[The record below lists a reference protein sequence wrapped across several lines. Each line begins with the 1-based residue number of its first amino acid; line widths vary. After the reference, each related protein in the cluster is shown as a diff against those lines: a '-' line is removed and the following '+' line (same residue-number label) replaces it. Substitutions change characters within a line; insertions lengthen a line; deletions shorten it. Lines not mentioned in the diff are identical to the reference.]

1 MPHYVIVGAG
11 SAGCVLASRLS
22 ENPAAQVVLIEAG
35 PHDNAQEIHIPVSW
49 PSLFKSG
56 HDWDYDSER
65 EPGLDHRRVYLPRGK
80 MLGGSSSMN
89 AMVYIREPAPITT
102 AGQGMARRVGLTTI
116 SSPTF
121 AGQKPMNATRISSM
135 ANSAR

>member
-22 ENPAAQVVLIEAG
+22 EDPAAEVVLIEAG
-35 PHDNAQEIHIPVSW
+35 PPDTAQEIHIPVTW
-49 PSLFKSG
+49 PQLLKSR
-56 HDWDYDSER
+56 HDWDYASER
-65 EPGLDHRRVYLPRGK
+65 EPGLDRRRVYLPRGK

-89 AMVYIREPAPITT
+89 AMVYIRARITT
-102 AGQGMARRVGLTTI
+102 AGPGMARRGGLTTI

-121 AGQKPMNATRISSM
+121 AGRKPMSAARTSST